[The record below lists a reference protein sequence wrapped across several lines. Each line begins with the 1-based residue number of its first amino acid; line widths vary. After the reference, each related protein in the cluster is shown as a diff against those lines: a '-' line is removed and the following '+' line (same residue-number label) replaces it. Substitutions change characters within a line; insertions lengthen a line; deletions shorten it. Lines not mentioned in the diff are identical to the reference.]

1 MAGGGGVAAGSGWGL
16 GGLGLADG
24 DFDAFAGGVDAH
36 GVVVHVDEFACPI
49 EHGGD
54 FGVVVVGVVMEEAE
68 AFDLGEHAEG
78 DDIIDAA
85 VAPTDAFGV
94 FGVVVLG
101 VHDEEVGLVEE
112 LDELLV
118 LFAGV
123 ADIVVGGFT
132 FLVGFHALVGFVVG
146 EVGD

>member
-1 MAGGGGVAAGSGWGL
+1 
-16 GGLGLADG
+16 
-24 DFDAFAGGVDAH
+24 
-36 GVVVHVDEFACPI
+36 
-49 EHGGD
+49 
-54 FGVVVVGVVMEEAE
+54 MEEAE
-68 AFDLGEHAEG
+68 AFDLGEHTEG

-85 VAPTDAFGV
+85 VAPSDTFGV

-123 ADIVVGGFT
+123 ADIVVGR
-132 FLVGFHALVGFVVG
+132 
-146 EVGD
+146 